1 MLLLRPLPP
10 TTRAGRRS
18 AGRRFLLIE
27 TRKAKPIVSRYMVAD
42 DHRELRKP
50 VVFFIRPTRFEWDDF
65 EFRDVR
71 RVVSAAQAATWALG
85 ECSADDES
93 DEYRQAQAVYRDAW
107 EECDM
112 VASHVFTPEAETTR
126 DLFLRAEMLTMHYGD
141 GQISELT
148 ESAFPGHRMLGALL
162 QAMWKV
168 GGAANV

>member
-27 TRKAKPIVSRYMVAD
+27 TRQAKPVVRRYCVAD
-42 DHRELRKP
+42 DLPMLRQP
-50 VVFFIRPTRFEWDDF
+50 VVFFTRLARLDWDDL

-71 RVVSAAQAATWALG
+71 RVVSAAHDTTRTLG
-85 ECSADDES
+85 ECPADDES
-93 DEYRQAQAVYRDAW
+93 DEYRKAQATYRDAW

-112 VASHVFTPEAETTR
+112 VASHVFVPEAETVR